1 MNENKIEPLVW
12 YSHEGVT
19 TKKTITDTY
28 WQWNEVSERE
38 KNPNK
43 HYRYNLLGYTELIL
57 HISYPVYHPYKNG
70 QFQPVEKDKERSI
83 VKFVVVVFGKFNK
96 RIVTFIVSKALVS
109 L

>member
-1 MNENKIEPLVW
+1 MLIEVICGQEIGGRL
-12 YSHEGVT
+12 SIQ
-19 TKKTITDTY
+19 KQK
-28 WQWNEVSERE
+28 S

-83 VKFVVVVFGKFNK
+83 VEFVVVTTVKFNK
-96 RIVTFIVSKALVS
+96 R
-109 L
+109 